1 MYPISRHSGGVP
13 FLIRN
18 LFFPRY
24 KNTTQFLFCITF
36 VPHLYQIANQLFH
49 LTVTQMQRQAN
60 IMSKCVKSNNCDRV
74 VYTRRHSAA
83 ELYMHRNAAFRC
95 IYDTAS
101 NYV

>member
-1 MYPISRHSGGVP
+1 MP

-36 VPHLYQIANQLFH
+36 VPHPYQIANQLFR

-83 ELYMHRNAAFRC
+83 ELYIQLNAALRC
-95 IYDTAS
+95 IYSMAS
-101 NYV
+101 KYG